1 MVALAI
7 QRGAAAMEIRK
18 AESRGDLKRFIQ
30 LAYDLY
36 KDDPNWVAPLRGQLY
51 KTLRGK
57 NNPRFDNGPVEFL
70 LAWED
75 DTVAGRIMVGID
87 ENVNRKKDRR
97 AGYISLFEC
106 VEDSETAFALL
117 DAAMDWLGKRGMDEV
132 VGPVSPTGGDD
143 FRGLLVMGFDGPPAL
158 MNVYNHA
165 YYRDFF
171 EAYGFE
177 KKNDLY
183 AYYLDV
189 QVFPEERFRRVV
201 AYSMNRFHFHV
212 DMADFKNVEREIRDI
227 REILELAMP
236 EDWDDMVVPSV
247 EDIRK
252 EARFLLPLL
261 KPELVQIA
269 REDGTGRPLGFVVG
283 APDYN
288 QVLQKLKGRLFPFG
302 VVKALY
308 YRRKI
313 DGARVFIQFVI
324 PEYQGKGVNG
334 AIFYHMLK
342 HAKEAGITHGDGSTI
357 GEENLRSRHSVE
369 RAGGRHYRTYRYYQK
384 AI

>member
-1 MVALAI
+1 MA
-7 QRGAAAMEIRK
+7 QIRE

-36 KDDPNWVAPLRGQLY
+36 RENPNWVAPLRGQLY
-51 KTLRGK
+51 KTLREK
-57 NNPRFDNGPVEFL
+57 NNPRFDNGPVAFL

-75 DTVAGRIMVGID
+75 DTPVGRIMVGID
-87 ENVNRKKDRR
+87 ENVNREKKRR

-106 VEDSETAFALL
+106 VEDTKTAFALL
-117 DAAMDWLGKRGMDEV
+117 DAAMDWLRERGMDEV

-189 QVFPEERFRRVV
+189 GIFPEERFRRVV
-201 AYSMNRFHFHV
+201 EYSMRRFHFHV
-212 DMADFKNVEREIRDI
+212 DMADFKNIEREIRDI
-227 REILELAMP
+227 REILLLAMP
-236 EDWDDMVVPSV
+236 EDWEDMVVPSV

-302 VVKALY
+302 VIKALY
-308 YRRKI
+308 YRRRI

-334 AIFYHMLK
+334 AIFYHMLR
-342 HAKEAGITHGDGSTI
+342 HAKAAGITHGDGSTI
-357 GEENLRSRHSVE
+357 GEENLKSRQSVE
-369 RAGGRHYRTYRYYQK
+369 RAGGRHYRTYRYYHK